1 MKMKFFLLVIFILV
15 AIVSVFVYFNPT
27 QVPLYFPPAFKF
39 TLPVSL
45 VILSAIIVGFGAMF
59 FLALFREI
67 KISLENRKLRKI
79 LKNKE
84 KSLQTFEKG
93 LKEKFYGNFKN
104 AYKNI
109 LNAVKLD
116 NNFIYQIF
124 LKDLEENN
132 EKREEIINKL
142 PFDLSKFYLL
152 QYYFQN
158 KKYGTIVNIAK
169 DIINDN
175 SFKNLEIF
183 EIVRDSYTNL
193 EKYKEAYEIEEKIL
207 SLKNI
212 DKVTHVKKL
221 AELKYL
227 DVKKDYTDNKFDV
240 LKKKFNTFRPLYFL
254 KFLKLKENNE
264 LFEAVKILKEGYKNC
279 NDPIFLCELTKISI
293 ESNNDKLIKEVE
305 KILSKFKSK
314 ESKLLK
320 ALILFHENK
329 LDDAENIVKQ
339 YLENSDIS
347 KFALL
352 IYAEILYRKN
362 MDIKDVI
369 ENFRKVLNTQ
379 EGICLKFRCSNCN
392 TIIDDWIDYCP
403 NCNSFDS
410 LTCSFK
416 KGV

>member
-45 VILSAIIVGFGAMF
+45 VILSAIIVGFCAMF